1 MTARRLLVVALS
13 ASLLGACVSVPPEP
27 YVETIIVAPPPLRV
41 EHPGYPPYA
50 GYVWTTGYWS
60 WGGQHYA
67 WVPGRWVA
75 PRPGHVWVAPR
86 WVQEGRYW
94 RMHDG
99 RWERPPP
106 PQAPAVTAPP
116 RPVPDGRW
124 PGAEP
129 PATRPAIRP
138 NLPANAAPRPDKVSP
153 PQKTSDRRVPGDG
166 MQDRRV
172 PRDARPVPRPDH
184 KLNTRPDPRPGTP
197 VNAWPGERLDAAP
210 PARRV
215 SPPPQKKPEVRSE
228 VRPEMRPEARP
239 EVRPATGQARQLPP
253 QGEARTPRQGSDEM
267 QTRRSD
273 AAKRQVGND
282 SPRLDSRPN
291 SSPEDRR
298 RSR

>member
-1 MTARRLLVVALS
+1 MIARRLLVVALS

-27 YVETIIVAPPPLRV
+27 YAETIIVAPPPLRV
-41 EHPGYPPYA
+41 ENPGYPPYS

-60 WGGQHYA
+60 WGGRQHV
-67 WVPGRWVA
+67 WVPGR
-75 PRPGHVWVAPR
+75 WVAPR

-106 PQAPAVTAPP
+106 PPPQAPAVTAPP
-116 RPVPDGRW
+116 RPVPDGRQ

-138 NLPANAAPRPDKVSP
+138 NLPANAAPRPDKVPP

-166 MQDRRV
+166 IQDRRA

-228 VRPEMRPEARP
+228 VRPEIRPEARP

-282 SPRLDSRPN
+282 SPRPN